1 MALATWCWKPAF
13 NYQSGYYQQM
23 GTDVAKP
30 NSRRGRIWLVQST
43 WKLTGSCCVRVY
55 MFISSSKFK
64 SPLQLYFCLLCLD
77 PPTFPCA
84 QLRLYQ
90 IKRSTRTKG
99 PHRLMSRLTFIP
111 VIVNSAQDEWSLR
124 CKDVID
130 LNEHHSPKRMCNHLF
145 ALQTQNNH
153 HSNEIIDVK
162 GKIP

>member
-30 NSRRGRIWLVQST
+30 NSRGRIWLVQST
-43 WKLTGSCCVRVY
+43 WTLAGGCCVRVY

-64 SPLQLYFCLLCLD
+64 SPLHLYFCLLCLH
-77 PPTFPCA
+77 PPSFPCA

-90 IKRSTRTKG
+90 IKKSTRTKG
-99 PHRLMSRLTFIP
+99 PHQLMSKLTFIP
-111 VIVNSAQDEWSLR
+111 VIVKFCTGWMITKVQGCDQLKWASFNY
-124 CKDVID
+124 
-130 LNEHHSPKRMCNHLF
+130 RMCNHLF

-153 HSNEIIDVK
+153 HSN
-162 GKIP
+162 